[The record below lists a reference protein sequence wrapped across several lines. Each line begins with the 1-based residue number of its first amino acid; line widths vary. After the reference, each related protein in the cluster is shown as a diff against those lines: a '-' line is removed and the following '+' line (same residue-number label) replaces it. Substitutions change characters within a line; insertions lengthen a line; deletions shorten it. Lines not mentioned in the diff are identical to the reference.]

1 MNINDLWYKPLL
13 NIGNEYSRRVNE
25 MLHKVYIKVNENH
38 EIVEIN
44 SDVFINDY
52 TGFIYLDEGYGDKY
66 IHAQGNYF
74 DKPIVNEDGIYN
86 YLYINGK
93 VYER

>member
-1 MNINDLWYKPLL
+1 
-13 NIGNEYSRRVNE
+13 

-38 EIVEIN
+38 EITEIN
-44 SDVFINDY
+44 SDVFITDY
-52 TGFIYLDEGYGDKY
+52 TDFIAIDEGIGDKY
-66 IHAQGNYF
+66 VHSQGNYF
-74 DKPIVNEDGIYN
+74 DKPLIDEEGNYN